1 MRTLKLLQ
9 DYASTTENTW
19 LQNKLDLLEM
29 EVYAEVVGAEVE
41 ALTRHLNK

>member
-41 ALTRHLNK
+41 ALTRHLKK